1 MKTNLNYDMFV
12 PTRTLFGAGTL
23 NELHAQ
29 PMPGRKALL
38 VISNGRSTRANSYL
52 SRTEEQLRMAGVETV
67 LFDRVE
73 ANPLKSTVMAGG
85 AMARE
90 NGCDMIVALGGGSVM
105 DAAKAIAV
113 VASNGGDYWDY
124 IPCGTGKGKAVAE
137 TPLPIVAITTTAGT
151 GSETDAGCVI
161 TNAETHEKT
170 GFVHP
175 GLFPVLAVIDPELML
190 TVPPKFTAFQ
200 GFDALFHST
209 EAYISNAANLMSD
222 MYALNAI
229 ENVARYL
236 PRAVADGSD
245 LEARTRVAWGNTL
258 SGSVMCVGRCTSEH
272 SLEHAMSAY
281 HQELPYGAGLIMIS
295 KAYYAHFIERHVCDE
310 RFVAMAR
317 ALGVEDA
324 REPMDFIRALE
335 ALQRAICGCPI
346 TVFRPTNF
354 RRWSAMPGK
363 RWASCFRSTGSR
375 FRTRSAK
382 PFTGRRI
389 GKGLVPDRASVGKC
403 SPGFVERDDSHDRD
417 IHE

>member
-1 MKTNLNYDMFV
+1 MNDFMYYNPV
-12 PTRTLFGAGTL
+12 RVHFGADAMSHL
-23 NELHAQ
+23 LEELGKFGANVLLTYGGGSIKRIGLYDEVIAQ
-29 PMPGRKALL
+29 LKGAGIEY
-38 VISNGRSTRANSYL
+38 VEL
-52 SRTEEQLRMAGVETV
+52 SGVEPNPRITSVRRGVELCREHGLTAV
-67 LFDRVE
+67 LAV
-73 ANPLKSTVMAGG
+73 
-85 AMARE
+85 
-90 NGCDMIVALGGGSVM
+90 GGGSVM

-335 ALQRAICGCPI
+335 ALQRACGVADLRMSDYGISPDE
-346 TVFRPTNF
+346 FP
-354 RRWSAMPGK
+354 AMVRNARETMG
-363 RWASCFRSTGSR
+363 FL
-375 FRTRSAK
+375 F
-382 PFTGRRI
+382 PFDREPLSDEECEAI
-389 GKGLVPDRASVGKC
+389 YRASY
-403 SPGFVERDDSHDRD
+403 R
-417 IHE
+417 

>member
-1 MKTNLNYDMFV
+1 MKQYQLAMPQQVFSGETGMQALESLAARHKKAAVFTDAGIRASGILERPLAELDKAAV
-12 PTRTLFGAGTL
+12 PYIINDTLPAEPTCDQ
-23 NELHAQ
+23 AQ
-29 PMPGRKALL
+29 Q
-38 VISNGRSTRANSYL
+38 VIDTFRESNADL
-52 SRTEEQLRMAGVETV
+52 
-67 LFDRVE
+67 
-73 ANPLKSTVMAGG
+73 
-85 AMARE
+85 
-90 NGCDMIVALGGGSVM
+90 IVAVGGGSVM

-335 ALQRAICGCPI
+335 ALQRACGVADLRMSDYGISPDE
-346 TVFRPTNF
+346 FP
-354 RRWSAMPGK
+354 AMVRNARETMG
-363 RWASCFRSTGSR
+363 FL
-375 FRTRSAK
+375 F
-382 PFTGRRI
+382 PFDREPLSDEECEAI
-389 GKGLVPDRASVGKC
+389 YRASY
-403 SPGFVERDDSHDRD
+403 R
-417 IHE
+417 

>member
-1 MKTNLNYDMFV
+1 MQAFEFYC
-12 PTRTLFGAGTL
+12 PTKIYFGKGAEARVGEAVKHFGGTKVFIVYGGHSAVKSGLIARIEQTLTDAGLEHMSFGGVQPNPRLSHAREGVQKALAFGADFIL
-23 NELHAQ
+23 
-29 PMPGRKALL
+29 
-38 VISNGRSTRANSYL
+38 
-52 SRTEEQLRMAGVETV
+52 GV
-67 LFDRVE
+67 
-73 ANPLKSTVMAGG
+73 
-85 AMARE
+85 
-90 NGCDMIVALGGGSVM
+90 GGGSVM

-335 ALQRAICGCPI
+335 ALQRACGVADLRMSDYGISPDE
-346 TVFRPTNF
+346 FP
-354 RRWSAMPGK
+354 AMVRNARETMG
-363 RWASCFRSTGSR
+363 FL
-375 FRTRSAK
+375 F
-382 PFTGRRI
+382 PFDREPLSDEECEAI
-389 GKGLVPDRASVGKC
+389 YRASY
-403 SPGFVERDDSHDRD
+403 R
-417 IHE
+417 

>member
-1 MKTNLNYDMFV
+1 MLTSYNLKM
-12 PTRTLFGAGTL
+12 P
-23 NELHAQ
+23 HAVYSGEHA
-29 PMPGRKALL
+29 MDNITA
-38 VISNGRSTRANSYL
+38 I
-52 SRTEEQLRMAGVETV
+52 
-67 LFDRVE
+67 
-73 ANPLKSTVMAGG
+73 LKSNNVKRVAMFTDKGIESAGLSTLPEEAVKAAGADYYVLDDLPAEPSYMAVQKLVDEFKESG
-85 AMARE
+85 A
-90 NGCDMIVALGGGSVM
+90 DMIVACGGGSVM

-222 MYALNAI
+222 MYVLNAI

-281 HQELPYGAGLIMIS
+281 HQELPHGAGLIMIS

-335 ALQRAICGCPI
+335 ALQRACGVADLRMSDYGISPDE
-346 TVFRPTNF
+346 FP
-354 RRWSAMPGK
+354 AMVRNARETMG
-363 RWASCFRSTGSR
+363 FL
-375 FRTRSAK
+375 F
-382 PFTGRRI
+382 PFDREPLSDEECEAI
-389 GKGLVPDRASVGKC
+389 YRASY
-403 SPGFVERDDSHDRD
+403 R
-417 IHE
+417 

>member
-1 MKTNLNYDMFV
+1 MQAFEFYC
-12 PTRTLFGAGTL
+12 PTKIYFGKGAEARVGEAVKHFGGTKVFIVYGGHSAVKSGLIARIEQTLTDAGLEHMSFGGVQPNPRLSHAREGVQKALAFGADFIL
-23 NELHAQ
+23 
-29 PMPGRKALL
+29 
-38 VISNGRSTRANSYL
+38 
-52 SRTEEQLRMAGVETV
+52 GV
-67 LFDRVE
+67 
-73 ANPLKSTVMAGG
+73 
-85 AMARE
+85 
-90 NGCDMIVALGGGSVM
+90 GGGSVM

-245 LEARTRVAWGNTL
+245 LEARPRVAWGNTL
-258 SGSVMCVGRCTSEH
+258 SGSVMCGGRCTSEH

-335 ALQRAICGCPI
+335 ALQRACGVADLRMSDYGISPDE
-346 TVFRPTNF
+346 FP
-354 RRWSAMPGK
+354 AMVRNARETMG
-363 RWASCFRSTGSR
+363 FL
-375 FRTRSAK
+375 F
-382 PFTGRRI
+382 PFDREPLSDEECEAI
-389 GKGLVPDRASVGKC
+389 YRASY
-403 SPGFVERDDSHDRD
+403 R
-417 IHE
+417 

>member
-1 MKTNLNYDMFV
+1 MLTQYNLKMPHAVYGGENAMDNITAIIKARGAKKVAMF
-12 PTRTLFGAGTL
+12 TDKGIEGAGL
-23 NELHAQ
+23 FALPENAV
-29 PMPGRKALL
+29 KAAGAEYYVLDDLPPEPSYMAVQKL
-38 VISNGRSTRANSYL
+38 VDQFKAS
-52 SRTEEQLRMAGVETV
+52 
-67 LFDRVE
+67 
-73 ANPLKSTVMAGG
+73 G
-85 AMARE
+85 A
-90 NGCDMIVALGGGSVM
+90 DLIVACGGGSVM

-222 MYALNAI
+222 MYVLNAI

-281 HQELPYGAGLIMIS
+281 HQELPHGAGLIMIS

-335 ALQRAICGCPI
+335 ALQRACGVADLRMSDYGISPDE
-346 TVFRPTNF
+346 FP
-354 RRWSAMPGK
+354 AMVRNARETMG
-363 RWASCFRSTGSR
+363 FL
-375 FRTRSAK
+375 F
-382 PFTGRRI
+382 PFDREPLSDEECEAI
-389 GKGLVPDRASVGKC
+389 YRASY
-403 SPGFVERDDSHDRD
+403 R
-417 IHE
+417 

>member
-1 MKTNLNYDMFV
+1 MNNFIFQNATKVYFGRGCVKEYLACLTKGANTILLAYGGGSIRRNGIYDEVTGILRSAGKTVVEF
-12 PTRTLFGAGTL
+12 
-23 NELHAQ
+23 
-29 PMPGRKALL
+29 PGIL
-38 VISNGRSTRANSYL
+38 
-52 SRTEEQLRMAGVETV
+52 
-67 LFDRVE
+67 
-73 ANPLKSTVMAGG
+73 ANPTYAKVLQG
-85 AMARE
+85 AKLARE
-90 NGCDMIVALGGGSVM
+90 AQADMILAVGGGSVM

-222 MYALNAI
+222 MYVLNAI

-281 HQELPYGAGLIMIS
+281 HQELPHGAGLIMIS

-335 ALQRAICGCPI
+335 ALQRACGVADLRMSDYGISPDE
-346 TVFRPTNF
+346 FP
-354 RRWSAMPGK
+354 AMVRNARETMG
-363 RWASCFRSTGSR
+363 FL
-375 FRTRSAK
+375 F
-382 PFTGRRI
+382 PFDREPLSDEECEAI
-389 GKGLVPDRASVGKC
+389 YRASY
-403 SPGFVERDDSHDRD
+403 R
-417 IHE
+417 